1 MKFWPN
7 SDIVI
12 LSSDHHQGILIA
24 IKQQGP
30 SKGTILP
37 YLQQLR
43 PLNPLLISVRVVTH
57 NRPDLLKGCLESLH
71 CQLYRSFELIVVD
84 NGAQNNSANLLKYF
98 LFSDVQTI
106 ENKCNYMFLFSN
118 NQDLDLCKETYIS
131 LLNNDAAA
139 ETSWPAELIGKV
151 S

>member
-1 MKFWPN
+1 M
-7 SDIVI
+7 
-12 LSSDHHQGILIA
+12 
-24 IKQQGP
+24 
-30 SKGTILP
+30 
-37 YLQQLR
+37 
-43 PLNPLLISVRVVTH
+43 VTH